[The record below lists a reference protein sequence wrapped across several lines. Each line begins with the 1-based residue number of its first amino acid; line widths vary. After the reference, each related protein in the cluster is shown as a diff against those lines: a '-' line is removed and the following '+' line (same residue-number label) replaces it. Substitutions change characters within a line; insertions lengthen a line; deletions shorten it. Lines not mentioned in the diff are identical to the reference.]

1 MQSLY
6 NCIVIFLYGTIYSA
20 LIQVSTIFSTVLKII
35 IVFQS
40 ILKNLPELRHLNV
53 SSCNNIT
60 DGAFLLDKDQHR
72 RRNHTTVEIT
82 F

>member
-60 DGAFLLDKDQHR
+60 DRAFQLDKDQHR
-72 RRNHTTVEIT
+72 RRKHTAVDTT
-82 F
+82 L